1 MLDKRRKYISK
12 MVSNDTTISRRSL
25 LLTIGKT
32 GIFAVIGS
40 RLAYLQLYKNS
51 DYRSLSDENRITHR
65 LIEPL
70 RGIIYDINGTTLANN
85 IESYQASVILEETS
99 NINAALV
106 SLNKVLPEKKI
117 NVDQMIAKINR
128 SKRFVP
134 VKILDNLT
142 WSEFSRLNANLY
154 RLKGIFPSVSFKR
167 NYPKK
172 DSHAHLV
179 GYVSDIS
186 NKEGLNNPFYKLNN
200 SKSGK
205 IGIEKSFDKQLR
217 GNLGN
222 KSLEINAFGREI
234 RELTRIDGK
243 EGKNI
248 QLTIDSDVQEFC
260 YNQLSNVS
268 GSISVIDI
276 TNGNYIALAS
286 SPAFDPNK
294 FSSGMSQ
301 EYWNELIDNE
311 YKPLIN
317 KTISSYYPPGS
328 TIKPLVALAGLESG
342 INHLE
347 TFNCTGKHEVVDTSL
362 ESGYKYFHCWKKNGH
377 GNLDMTGAIRESCDV
392 YFYQLARTIGIN
404 KISEVC
410 KRFGL
415 GQDVFD
421 IFFEEKEGIVPDKKW
436 KMKVLGKRWLIGET
450 LVAAIG
456 QSYFLSTAS
465 QLSLAT
471 AQIVNGGKKL
481 ETSIFYKKDKNKPK
495 LPILLAAQS
504 HLKIIS
510 NAMDE
515 ATNNPKGTSY
525 GSRIVG
531 ENKMG
536 GKTGTSQVRAISAKE
551 REEGIIKNKDMP
563 WNKRDHGLFIGFG
576 PLKNPRYA
584 ISVIIEHGG
593 SGSASAAPI
602 ASKILEFM
610 FLKKLNLKRKI
621 LNNV

>member
-12 MVSNDTTISRRSL
+12 MVNNDATISRRSL

-32 GIFAVIGS
+32 GIFAIIGS

-70 RGIIYDINGTTLANN
+70 RGIIYDVNGTTLANN
-85 IESYQASVILEETS
+85 IESYQASVILEETP
-99 NINAALV
+99 NIKAALV

-117 NVDQMIAKINR
+117 DVDQTIIEINR

-186 NKEGLNNPFYKLNN
+186 NKESFNNPFYKLNN

-243 EGKNI
+243 EGRNI

-286 SPAFDPNK
+286 SPAFDPNQ
-294 FSSGMSQ
+294 FSSGLSQ

-347 TFNCTGKHEVVDTSL
+347 TFNCTGKHEVADTSL
-362 ESGYKYFHCWKKNGH
+362 DSGYKYFHCWKKNGH

-392 YFYQLARTIGIN
+392 YFYQLARKIGIN

-436 KMKVLGKRWLIGET
+436 KMKTLGKRWLIGET

-456 QSYFLSTAS
+456 QSYFLSTSS

-481 ETSIFYKKDKNKPK
+481 ETSIFYKKNKNKPK

-525 GSRIVG
+525 RSRISG
-531 ENKMG
+531 EHKMG

-551 REEGIIKNKDMP
+551 REEGIIKNKDLP
-563 WNKRDHGLFIGFG
+563 WNRRDHGLFIGFG

-584 ISVIIEHGG
+584 ISVIVEHGG

-602 ASKILEFM
+602 ASKVLEFM
-610 FLKKLNLKRKI
+610 FLKKLNLKRKM